1 MKSSLGTIDRIS
13 AVCMLV
19 FVLLVLWE
27 SRTLPLGTLE
37 RPGAGFMPV
46 LLAGFLGGIAIMLL
60 VLGGNSPPLRS
71 LEWPEAKSA
80 AAVLAACGFA
90 ALALE
95 LLGYRITMAVVLVF
109 LLGVIERSKMVV
121 VISLAISFS
130 LVSYWIFK
138 RLGVLLP
145 QGPLGF

>member
-1 MKSSLGTIDRIS
+1 MKSSFGTIDRIS

-19 FVLLVLWE
+19 FVLFVLWE

-46 LLAGFLGGIAIMLL
+46 LLAGFLGGIAIMIL

-80 AAVLAACGFA
+80 AAILAACGFA

>member
-46 LLAGFLGGIAIMLL
+46 LLAGFLGGSAIMIL